1 MEAAGSRHQEG
12 TSNLATM
19 TEQNHRQEVAQL
31 TGEAARAL
39 DEQACIYVNDTDRLR
54 REAAANHDE
63 ITHYISTGQAAEKPT
78 RDVHA
83 EMMRA
88 CSCK

>member
-39 DEQACIYVNDTDRLR
+39 DEQANVHVNDTDRVG
-54 REAAANHDE
+54 REAVANHDE
-63 ITHYISTGQAAEKPT
+63 IMHYMHDKQRPNNKLGP
-78 RDVHA
+78 
-83 EMMRA
+83 
-88 CSCK
+88 